1 MDAEVRVRDV
11 KQVESRSGNTRWV
24 LTDDADNEYTT
35 FRPQIGERAERHV
48 GRRVRISY
56 HEEERRGFR
65 NVYLDGVEPVDE
77 GEEGAG
83 AEADEV
89 AWTTAVDAAPW
100 LLGTTEP
107 DKEIPADELYD
118 KLEPFKRR
126 VAEDIRDGDDPAR
139 S

>member
-1 MDAEVRVRDV
+1 M
-11 KQVESRSGNTRWV
+11 
-24 LTDDADNEYTT
+24 
-35 FRPQIGERAERHV
+35 
-48 GRRVRISY
+48 
-56 HEEERRGFR
+56 
-65 NVYLDGVEPVDE
+65 YLDGVEPVDE
-77 GEEGAG
+77 VDEGAG